1 MLTDI
6 GNLVDP
12 TYTSSLK
19 RHEPYMNE
27 IQVHNETLTNIFWGV
42 FLIWFG
48 VVMAYLK
55 GDPVASIDNL
65 LFALGTGILLILLNL
80 ARSLLRLKLSVLT
93 VGLGALVTIVYAPVV
108 FLQVKLPFLP
118 ALLVIAGIALVI
130 GAVRTRNYQSF

>member
-1 MLTDI
+1 
-6 GNLVDP
+6 
-12 TYTSSLK
+12 
-19 RHEPYMNE
+19 MNE
-27 IQVHNETLTNIFWGV
+27 IQVRNETLTNIFWGV

-55 GDPVASIDNL
+55 GDPVASIDNS

-93 VGLGALVTIVYAPVV
+93 IGLGALVTIVYAPVV

-118 ALLVIAGIALVI
+118 ALLVIAGFALVI

>member
-1 MLTDI
+1 M
-6 GNLVDP
+6 
-12 TYTSSLK
+12 SSLK
-19 RHEPYMNE
+19 RHRPYMHE
-27 IQVHNETLTNIFWGV
+27 TQVRNETLTNIFWGV

-55 GDPVASIDNL
+55 GDPVASIDNS

-93 VGLGALVTIVYAPVV
+93 IGLGALLTIVYAPVV

-118 ALLVIAGIALVI
+118 ALLVIAGVALVI
-130 GAVRTRNYQSF
+130 GAIRTRNYQSF